1 MLPLSL
7 CVVFT
12 ATLLS
17 SLVTEAGYGQ
27 TPGKPKRVYSERQL
41 RLARYPCS
49 DCHRL
54 TGGTED
60 RKGSYHYD
68 IDYQH
73 FSNQGTNNCLV
84 CHDSGDRN
92 FLRLPA
98 SGGGSLV
105 TFNESYRLCLSC
117 HGDKKADYDAG
128 IHGKDVGGWA
138 SAQQI
143 RLQCVDCHN
152 PHSPKIK
159 PMVPLPPPVKPRT
172 LIPKHSAHATHSA
185 SAKHTSA
192 HKKSKAIDP

>member
-1 MLPLSL
+1 MFPLSFRAAL
-7 CVVFT
+7 I
-12 ATLLS
+12 ATLLPFF
-17 SLVTEAGYGQ
+17 VTGAGFGQ
-27 TPGKPKRVYSERQL
+27 TPDKRVYSERQL
-41 RLARYPCS
+41 RMARYPCA

-54 TGGTED
+54 TGGAED
-60 RKGSYHYD
+60 RKGSYHYE

-73 FSNQGTNNCLV
+73 FSNHGTNNCLV
-84 CHDSGDRN
+84 CHDGGDRN

-98 SGGGSLV
+98 TGSLV

-138 SAQQI
+138 SAQQV

-172 LIPKHSAHATHSA
+172 LIPKHSA
-185 SAKHTSA
+185 KHTPA
-192 HKKSKAIDP
+192 QKKGH